1 MQPAPGPLSEQPQG
15 DAPLPPVLT
24 HHPSP
29 VLPPDA
35 ERLAAPFVAGTARPD
50 GGAREWPQQLLQAP
64 QDAVPAVGEVPGPD
78 PDEALPWADF
88 LPVGAPLDLPEGEP
102 GAWGA
107 PESTQLDSPDT
118 PAAPWAAG
126 ELESAF
132 PLDAFIRP
140 EGNPVLPPVS
150 GGAAQRDLAE
160 AAADRL
166 EALAARLRAEGFSAL
181 VQPGAD
187 ARQVDLLIASL
198 LSGYVAR

>member
-29 VLPPDA
+29 VLPADA
-35 ERLAAPFVAGTARPD
+35 ERLAAPFVAGAPRPD
-50 GGAREWPQQLLQAP
+50 GGAREWPLKPLEAP
-64 QDAVPAVGEVPGPD
+64 QDVEPDVGATPVPAPGES
-78 PDEALPWADF
+78 LPWADF
-88 LPVGAPLDLPEGEP
+88 LPVGAPLDLPEGETA
-102 GAWGA
+102 AWV
-107 PESTQLDSPDT
+107 T
-118 PAAPWAAG
+118 PRQAEGGLPATAEPWAAG

-140 EGNPVLPPVS
+140 EGEPVLPPVS
-150 GGAAQRDLAE
+150 GGAAQRELAD
-160 AAADRL
+160 AAAERL

-181 VQPGAD
+181 LQPGSD

-198 LSGYVAR
+198 LAGYVAR